1 MWAVGACIGRHEHA
15 CMHNLQLVPFLCP
28 PNRIAIAHTISMQ
41 PKAAHIAPGMS
52 HAWRGVGHG
61 TYVAASVVELGVLAT

>member
-1 MWAVGACIGRHEHA
+1 MHA
-15 CMHNLQLVPFLCP
+15 CTICNWCRFCAIFVPFLCP

-52 HAWRGVGHG
+52 HAWRGVSHG